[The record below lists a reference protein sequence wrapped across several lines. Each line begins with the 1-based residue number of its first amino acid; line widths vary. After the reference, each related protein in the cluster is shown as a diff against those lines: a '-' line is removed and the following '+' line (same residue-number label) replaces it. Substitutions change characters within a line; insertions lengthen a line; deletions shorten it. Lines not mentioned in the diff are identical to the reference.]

1 MRLCPVGHNG
11 GMDDTLWTAAEAAAR
26 LGRSRRTTVAVAE
39 RSADD
44 ADPGIRRVGHA
55 WAAAPDWW
63 AQALARVPTRAP
75 RRHGDATAAARRRH
89 TGHKPAQNRM
99 S

>member
-1 MRLCPVGHNG
+1 
-11 GMDDTLWTAAEAAAR
+11 MDDTLWTAAEAAAR

-63 AQALARVPTRAP
+63 AKALARVPTRAP
-75 RRHGDATAAARRRH
+75 RRHGDATAATRRRH
-89 TGHKPAQNRM
+89 TGHKPAENRM